1 VIARTRLQYFF
12 ALWLVVISLA
22 WAAFGSKGVQAVAS
36 THRGKK
42 LMRQVPPLPQAPR
55 ADGLPS
61 GRSTPS
67 SIDAIDKDGL
77 PPDSLAPLP
86 QNLQGEPLAA
96 TIPGRTA
103 ADIVVVVSIDG
114 LRPDVI
120 TPNLKSLHR
129 LWLQGSSP
137 KVARTIDKSATL
149 PSHASMVSGVD
160 SPEHGLE
167 FNAYKPDK
175 GPIARPTMFTVAHA
189 AGYPTYM
196 FVGKSKLKHLLTK
209 PSDAEITVAGGGCK
223 RVIKDSLPQ
232 LQKMKRGLL
241 FMHFADPDAAGHRF
255 GWMSN
260 QYIAAAHDADAC
272 VEEVMSTIEHGGNM
286 ARTLLI
292 VTADHGGHGRSHG
305 TRMEVDQRIPWF
317 AWGASAHRGRTHNEV
332 HTTDTAATA
341 LAALGLKLPNIVL
354 GKSVGEALGGGVA
367 GPAGMPLV
375 GAPVGDTN

>member
-1 VIARTRLQYFF
+1 MIARTRLRYFF

-36 THRGKK
+36 SPLRAARSKPS
-42 LMRQVPPLPQAPR
+42 RAVPPLPDPPR
-55 ADGLPS
+55 AARALPS
-61 GRSTPS
+61 GVSLPPA
-67 SIDAIDKDGL
+67 IDAIDPVGSML
-77 PPDSLAPLP
+77 E
-86 QNLQGEPLAA
+86 QTGPLAA
-96 TIPGRTA
+96 LTGHTS

-120 TPNLKSLHR
+120 TPSLTALHR
-129 LWLQGSSP
+129 LYLQGSSP

-160 SPEHGLE
+160 SPVHGLE

-175 GPIARPTMFTVAHA
+175 GPIARPTMFTVAHE
-189 AGYPTYM
+189 AGLPTYM

-209 PSDAEITVAGGGCK
+209 PSDAEINIAGGGCK
-223 RVIKDSLPQ
+223 RVIKEALPQ

-241 FMHFADPDAAGHRF
+241 FMHFADPDAAGHRN

-260 QYIAAAHDADAC
+260 QYVDAAQTADAC
-272 VEEVMSTIEHGGNM
+272 VAEVMNTIEHGGNM

-317 AWGASAHRGRTHNEV
+317 AWGAGAKRGRTHNEV

-341 LAALGLKLPNIVL
+341 LGALGLKLPNEVL
-354 GKSVGEALGGGVA
+354 GKAVNEAMGGTTA

-375 GAPVGDTN
+375 GDPVGTP